1 MQHRRLPVPV
11 VLLETSTK
19 VGVLSAVETLNP
31 KIPSTLD
38 AAILSKMTERGQ
50 ISGGIVDGPL
60 AMDNTVDLDAAKTK
74 GIKSMVAGLADILI
88 TPNLEASNMLA
99 KQLTF
104 VAHAEAGGIVIGARS
119 RCPVILTSCAD
130 DDRARLASCAVAALY
145 DVRMQS
151 K

>member
-1 MQHRRLPVPV
+1 MRTAVRAWPRSSS
-11 VLLETSTK
+11 ST
-19 VGVLSAVETLNP
+19 AT
-31 KIPSTLD
+31 
-38 AAILSKMTERGQ
+38 
-50 ISGGIVDGPL
+50 
-60 AMDNTVDLDAAKTK
+60 
-74 GIKSMVAGLADILI
+74 
-88 TPNLEASNMLA
+88 NLEASNMLA
-99 KQLTF
+99 KRLTF

>member
-1 MQHRRLPVPV
+1 VQHRRLPVPV

-104 VAHAEAGGIVIGARS
+104 VAHAEADGIDIGA